1 MYILEKSVEK
11 YLLKKTNEYGYLCYK
26 FQSPAN
32 AGVCDRILISNT
44 GIVFFI
50 ELKRPGGKLA
60 KLQEK
65 FIKDLKAR
73 GQTVHILYD
82 KLEINKFLAYV
93 KGCDNENKKE
103 KSKV

>member
-1 MYILEKSVEK
+1 MYILEKAVEK
-11 YLLKKTNEYGYLCYK
+11 YLLKRTNKYGYLCYK

-32 AGVCDRILISNT
+32 SGVCDRILISLT

-50 ELKRPGGKLA
+50 ETKRPGGKLR

-73 GQTVHILYD
+73 GQTVYVLYD
-82 KLEINKFLAYV
+82 KLEVDKFLDYV
-93 KGCDNENKKE
+93 KECDKNEG
-103 KSKV
+103 